1 MWKMFLTLHSISLR
15 KSINF
20 LYSDTS
26 CWSCNSTLGLGFFKM
41 ILLCSNDFEYKVQ
54 EALAEKKP
62 ARLLVMSVIK
72 SAYEKTSFL
81 LSRQVVEPSSPLVIL
96 AQPDQRRADKARTHT
111 FKWKEAL
118 INLKLKSKLNTQL
131 NA

>member
-1 MWKMFLTLHSISLR
+1 
-15 KSINF
+15 
-20 LYSDTS
+20 
-26 CWSCNSTLGLGFFKM
+26 M
-41 ILLCSNDFEYKVQ
+41 ILLCSNDFKYKAQ

-62 ARLLVMSVIK
+62 ARLLVMSVRK

-111 FKWKEAL
+111 FK
-118 INLKLKSKLNTQL
+118 
-131 NA
+131 